1 MSQDVEEVF
10 VGKKSQATSRPTWFW
25 QPGNAKQEETMIN
38 IDEEELTEPRADGV
52 NTATP
57 SGHTWNQNYSVSQYK
72 FESEPESELKS

>member
-1 MSQDVEEVF
+1 
-10 VGKKSQATSRPTWFW
+10 
-25 QPGNAKQEETMIN
+25 MIN
-38 IDEEELTEPRADGV
+38 IDEEELTEPGADGV